1 MRTERTPTDSLRIHL
16 DAEEGF
22 SAKPVTPDL
31 ARRQLH
37 VSLGVMGVLVGA
49 GLAIFSTIGVPP
61 ERTPAELRAQATVQQ
76 PHFVRPM
83 TAHAPDT
90 ASILPGG

>member
-1 MRTERTPTDSLRIHL
+1 MDALRIQL

-22 SAKPVTPDL
+22 APKPVSPDL

-61 ERTPAELRAQATVQQ
+61 ERAPLEMRAQATVQQ

-83 TAHAPDT
+83 TAHAHDN
-90 ASILPGG
+90 ASSLPGG

>member
-1 MRTERTPTDSLRIHL
+1 METESTAMNAHRIRL
-16 DAEEGF
+16 DAEESF
-22 SAKPVTPDL
+22 AAKPVTPDL

-49 GLAIFSTIGVPP
+49 GVAIFSTIGVPP
-61 ERTPAELRAQATVQQ
+61 ERAPLELRAQATVQQ

-83 TAHAPDT
+83 TARAPAT
-90 ASILPGG
+90 TSILPDG